1 MEKMLELLDKCSGS
15 ELLLL
20 YAKKSADK
28 NMDLVLKVKEIA
40 TEYGLSNEIENQT
53 IGEISK
59 EMCKLKAEYKDRI
72 RLEKE
77 ININMY
83 SVIKEEYKVR
93 IWKKRKCF

>member
-1 MEKMLELLDKCSGS
+1 MEKILALLDKCSGS

-40 TEYGLSNEIENQT
+40 TEYELSNEIENQT

-59 EMCKLKAEYKDRI
+59 KMCKLKAECKDRI
-72 RLEKE
+72 RSEKE
-77 ININMY
+77 ININM
-83 SVIKEEYKVR
+83 
-93 IWKKRKCF
+93 

>member
-1 MEKMLELLDKCSGS
+1 MEKMLALLDKCSGS

-20 YAKKSADK
+20 YAKKFADK

-40 TEYGLSNEIENQT
+40 TEYELSNEIENQT

-59 EMCKLKAEYKDRI
+59 KMCKLKAECKDRI
-72 RLEKE
+72 RSEKE

-83 SVIKEEYKVR
+83 SEIKEEYKERV
-93 IWKKRKCF
+93 WKKGNCF